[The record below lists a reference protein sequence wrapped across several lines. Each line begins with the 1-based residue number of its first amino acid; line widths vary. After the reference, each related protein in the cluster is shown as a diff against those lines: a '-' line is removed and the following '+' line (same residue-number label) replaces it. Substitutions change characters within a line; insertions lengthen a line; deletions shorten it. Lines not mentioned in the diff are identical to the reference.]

1 MQTLTPITAYVPEE
15 LAKKLKGSAAEKRL
29 TVSQYL
35 RRLLERQFKIVPEL
49 PRQGRPPK
57 ELTEPAEKTA

>member
-1 MQTLTPITAYVPEE
+1 MPSQQIAITAYVPEE
-15 LAKKLKGSAAEKRL
+15 LAIRLKEDAVLKRL

-35 RRLLERQFKIVPEL
+35 RRLLERHLKVQPTEM

-57 ELTEPAEKTA
+57 EQPAEKTA